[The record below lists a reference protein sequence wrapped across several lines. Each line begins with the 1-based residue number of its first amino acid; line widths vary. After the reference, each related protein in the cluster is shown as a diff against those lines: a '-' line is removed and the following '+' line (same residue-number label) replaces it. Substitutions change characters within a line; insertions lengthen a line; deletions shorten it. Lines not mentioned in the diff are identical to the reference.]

1 MKHPVSKYLGSKNWH
16 KHAICQY
23 GMNFEYQTDS
33 YHFWADLL
41 CKWLFLRYG
50 WRPWILILNIVFSP
64 VHVVLVSLLVDQLS
78 GLFLIFFGRPKKNLS
93 SIRSFLFTLLNFL
106 SSLFWKCGFGQSL
119 GRPIVRSIS
128 HFLKKTGQKIQESE
142 QKRSETGQIFFWS
155 TKKNEK

>member
-1 MKHPVSKYLGSKNWH
+1 M
-16 KHAICQY
+16 
-23 GMNFEYQTDS
+23 
-33 YHFWADLL
+33 
-41 CKWLFLRYG
+41 
-50 WRPWILILNIVFSP
+50 
-64 VHVVLVSLLVDQLS
+64 VLVSLLVDQLF

-155 TKKNEK
+155 TKKMRNRPDNWSTKRLTKTTWTGLFTVKSSILSKLGSIGIFLENGIFLWLHKVLIDTEIQQENVHQSL